1 MGYIPIVKVWF
12 ILAWGEKTLYF
23 YIYVKKF
30 LVISLAV
37 VYLAISSG
45 VVVNIHYC
53 MGKVAEV
60 ALGHSTSDKC
70 GQCGMEND
78 GCCHDDIKVVKIQD
92 THSVSSFHADFVKAH
107 AIAQVYPD
115 FIHSAEIFTL
125 LTPIEASNAPPGK
138 GQVPLTIQ
146 YCVFRI

>member
-1 MGYIPIVKVWF
+1 MKK
-12 ILAWGEKTLYF
+12 ILA
-23 YIYVKKF
+23 
-30 LVISLAV
+30 ISLAV

-60 ALGHSTSDKC
+60 ALGHNTNDKC

-78 GCCHDDIKVVKIQD
+78 GCCHDDVKVVKIQD
-92 THSVSSFHADFVKAH
+92 THSVSSFHTDFVKGQAFAH
-107 AIAQVYPD
+107 TYPD
-115 FIHSAEIFTL
+115 LIRSADIFTPSS
-125 LTPIEASNAPPGK
+125 PIETSNAPPGK
-138 GQVPLTIQ
+138 GKVPLTIQ